1 MDIPQST
8 IQKMKMLSDDKLS
21 IVVDLVNQLSLED
34 PKDIFTAL
42 CENGAQNPMTE
53 EEIDDFVS
61 DVRKSKESD
70 LNSFFGS
77 VKSFPDGLSFQR
89 EARNGWDCN

>member
-1 MDIPQST
+1 
-8 IQKMKMLSDDKLS
+8 MKMLSDDKLS

-61 DVRKSKESD
+61 DVR
-70 LNSFFGS
+70 
-77 VKSFPDGLSFQR
+77 R
-89 EARNGWDCN
+89 ERNAVSC